1 MTPADLPI
9 NEAARLQAL
18 FDYDILDTE
27 SDEVFDQLTDLAS
40 SICGKPIALVSLIDE
55 KRQWFKSHHGLNAQ
69 ETPREVAFCAHAIH
83 SDLLFEVRDSRKDER
98 FADNPLVTGEPHV
111 IFYAGAPLITP
122 SGERIGTLCV
132 IDNKPS
138 ALSELQKKQLEII
151 AKQIVGQL
159 ELRKSNQL
167 KSKVVKELG
176 VLTKKYEGQQ
186 HALQKSNIDM
196 QTFCASL
203 SHDFNGHIRRINQIT
218 RMLHTDLDE
227 KTTLSDKDKQ
237 LFSYIED
244 GASGLQELVISL
256 RGFLS
261 IDYEEAP
268 FEDVDL
274 TALIT
279 SVEESLHH
287 SNEKSFVCTID
298 IDTPNIQGNYGQLSI
313 LFQNLLS
320 NSIKYNT
327 EKPIIHIHTQMNNE
341 KNDIEVHVKD
351 NGLGIDEKY
360 FEQIFTPFR
369 RLHRADEYSG
379 SGLGLSIVKR
389 IIERHRG
396 HLTIES
402 TLGEGS
408 TFIISFPIP
417 NT

>member
-1 MTPADLPI
+1 MTPADLPT

-18 FDYDILDTE
+18 FEYDILDTE
-27 SDEVFDQLTDLAS
+27 SDEAFDQLTDLAS
-40 SICGKPIALVSLIDE
+40 SICGTPIALVSLIDE
-55 KRQWFKSHHGLNAQ
+55 KRQWFKSHHGLDAQ
-69 ETPREVAFCAHAIH
+69 ETPRDIAFCAHAIH
-83 SDLLFEVRDSRKDER
+83 SDSLFEVRDSRKDER
-98 FADNPLVTGEPHV
+98 FADNPLVTDEPKV

-138 ALSELQKKQLEII
+138 SLSELQKQQLTII
-151 AKQIVGQL
+151 AKQVVGQL
-159 ELRKSNQL
+159 ELRKNSRL
-167 KSKVVKELG
+167 KSQVVKELNA
-176 VLTKKYEGQQ
+176 LTEKYESQQ
-186 HALQKSNIDM
+186 HVLQKSNIDM

-218 RMLHTDLDE
+218 HMLHRDLD
-227 KTTLSDKDKQ
+227 KRITLSDKDKQ

-244 GASGLQELVISL
+244 GASGLHELVISL

-274 TALIT
+274 KTLIT
-279 SVEESLHH
+279 TVEESLHQA
-287 SNEKSFVCTID
+287 SEKTFDCVID
-298 IDTPNIQGNYGQLSI
+298 IDAQKIQGNHGQLII
-313 LFQNLLS
+313 LFQNLLT
-320 NSIKYNT
+320 NGIKYNT
-327 EKPIIHIHTQMNNE
+327 EKPTIHIHTQLNSAKDRVE
-341 KNDIEVHVKD
+341 IHVKD
-351 NGLGIDEKY
+351 NGIGIDKKY

-369 RLHRADEYSG
+369 RLHRSDEYTG

-408 TFIISFPIP
+408 TFIISLPYP
-417 NT
+417 

>member
-69 ETPREVAFCAHAIH
+69 ETSREVAFCAHAIH
-83 SDLLFEVRDSRKDER
+83 SDSLFEVRDSRKDER
-98 FADNPLVTGEPHV
+98 FADNPLVTGEPNV

-122 SGERIGTLCV
+122 NGARIGTLCV

-159 ELRKSNQL
+159 ELRKSNRL

-176 VLTKKYEGQQ
+176 VLTKKYEEQQ
-186 HALQKSNIDM
+186 HVLQKSNVDM

-227 KTTLSDKDKQ
+227 KTTLSDKDKK

-261 IDYEEAP
+261 IDYAEAP

-287 SNEKSFVCTID
+287 SSEKNFVCAID

-327 EKPIIHIHTQMNNE
+327 EKPIIHIHTQLNNE
-341 KNDIEVHVKD
+341 KHCIEIHVKD

-396 HLTIES
+396 HLGIES
-402 TLGEGS
+402 TLSEGS
-408 TFIISFPIP
+408 TFIISLPY
-417 NT
+417 T